1 MSPGADNEFNKPRNA
16 SPPRRGA
23 DHDRPRRTDPC
34 RADRLAGLLVLWSP
48 GRPAPLVDAAG
59 RPIDGSLSERVF
71 VEINGIRQGMIIQSA
86 DPSNPV
92 LLFLHGGPGMPI
104 FFLNTTHPSGLELD
118 FTVVWWEQRGAGM
131 SFARDIPPETMTV
144 EQLIADT
151 IAVANYLRHRFG
163 KEKIYLLGHSWGS
176 FLGIQVAAK
185 EPNLFHAYIGMAQV
199 TYQLR
204 SEIAARMHMLSAYQ
218 ARGDTA
224 MVRKLEAATISQKDG
239 LSDAWMRVRDEAMH
253 GLGVGTTRDMRS
265 VIKGVFVPVWRN
277 PAYTLGEKIAFWRG
291 MSWSR
296 KFLWEEVLRTDL
308 ADRVGQLEIPVYFF
322 IGQHDYTTNRDLAHD
337 YFLRLNAP
345 IKAFYTFHDS
355 AHSPLFEEPERAR
368 AILRH
373 DVLTKGTSL
382 ADRMP

>member
-1 MSPGADNEFNKPRNA
+1 MTA
-16 SPPRRGA
+16 
-23 DHDRPRRTDPC
+23 
-34 RADRLAGLLVLWSP
+34 LAALVILGLIGLVVLLILWSP
-48 GRPAPLVDAAG
+48 GHPAPLVDAAG
-59 RPIDGSLSERVF
+59 RPIKGSLSERVF

-86 DPSNPV
+86 DSSSPV

-104 FFLNTTHPSGLELD
+104 FFLNTTHPSGLERD

-131 SFARDIPPETMTV
+131 SFASDIPPETMTV

-151 IAVANYLRHRFG
+151 IAVTNYLRDRFG

-199 TYQLR
+199 AYQLR
-204 SEIAARMHMLSAYQ
+204 SEMAARTHMLSAYQ
-218 ARGDTA
+218 ALGDTA
-224 MVRKLEAATISQKDG
+224 MVRKLEAATISLPDG
-239 LSDAWMRVRDEAMH
+239 LSEAWMRVRDKAMH

-265 VIKGVFVPVWRN
+265 VFTGVFLPVWRN
-277 PAYTLGEKIAFWRG
+277 PAYTLSEKIAFWRG
-291 MSWSR
+291 MTWSR
-296 KFLWEEVLRTDL
+296 QFLWEEVLRTDL
-308 ADRVGQLEIPVYFF
+308 ADRVGQLEIPLYFF

-337 YFLRLNAP
+337 YFLRINAP
-345 IKAFYTFHDS
+345 MKGFYTIHDS

-368 AILRH
+368 AILRR